1 MTEPIFLGISSLFVL
16 IFLIIIRI
24 PIAYAMILTGGI
36 GIMSIDGVGTIFNQL
51 KTFLHE
57 YSTPYSVQFFF
68 TVKQI
73 LK

>member
-36 GIMSIDGVGTIFNQL
+36 GIMGIDGVGTVFNL
-51 KTFLHE
+51 SLIH
-57 YSTPYSVQFFF
+57 
-68 TVKQI
+68 I
-73 LK
+73 

>member
-51 KTFLHE
+51 KTLA
-57 YSTPYSVQFFF
+57 
-68 TVKQI
+68 
-73 LK
+73 